1 MDFLPPALAP
11 FLPQT
16 IPDINLLIAF
26 GILLA
31 FGTLGGMLAG
41 RVRFLPTITGFM
53 ALGLLIGPSGLGI
66 LQQNSLDGARTLV
79 EISLGLI
86 LFKLGTVLHPWEVL
100 RNRRLVITSVVE
112 STLTFSAIVGLML
125 WVGAVPVVAVIAA
138 AIAVSS
144 SPAVLIHVAE
154 ELKAR
159 GPTMETAQA
168 LVAMNN
174 VLAFVLFSFALPV
187 ALASAQ
193 FDVYTAV
200 LLPAYQLL
208 GAVAVSFCVAFL
220 ITRIARQTRRDEQH
234 FRFAL
239 VVGAVMLALG
249 LAVALKVSTLFT
261 ALTLG
266 MASRWMQG
274 TSRLTRVHFG
284 GGGDVFFIILFVFAG
299 ANLHVQDLAQY
310 WPMALAYV
318 AARTVAKVV
327 SVYGCGRLF
336 GYTHKQSVG
345 AGLLLVPMAGL
356 AIGLVQ
362 TTTGLLPQLGAQV
375 AAVVLAS
382 VVVFETIGPPMASF
396 ALRYAGEAGRAVR
409 RRPASAAA
417 ATAPVAAKAG
427 DDDDEEDDDEDT
439 LPPTLGLEA
448 GEGLP
453 KTASTAARSTP
464 TPVATAPVPAPG
476 SDPVLPPVLP
486 ARPLP
491 NPGG

>member
-1 MDFLPPALAP
+1 MDLLPPTLAN
-11 FLPQT
+11 FLPQGL
-16 IPDINLLIAF
+16 PKLNLLIAF

-53 ALGLLIGPSGLGI
+53 GLGLVIGPSGLGI
-66 LQQNSLDGARTLV
+66 LQQDSLDGARTLV

-100 RNRRLVITSVVE
+100 RNRRLLITSAVE
-112 STLTFSAIVGLML
+112 SALTFGAIVALML
-125 WVGAVPVVAVIAA
+125 WVGAVPVVAVIAG

-154 ELKAR
+154 ELQAR

-174 VLAFVLFSFALPV
+174 VLAFILFSFALPV
-187 ALASAQ
+187 ALASAK
-193 FDVYTAV
+193 FDPTSAV

-208 GAVAVSFCVAFL
+208 GAMAVSFTVAF
-220 ITRIARQTRRDEQH
+220 IVTCIARLTRRDEQH

-239 VVGAVMLALG
+239 VVGAVMMALG

-299 ANLHVQDLAQY
+299 ANLHVQDLLTY
-310 WPMALAYV
+310 WPMALSYV
-318 AARTVAKVV
+318 AARTVAKCI
-327 SVYGCGRLF
+327 SVYVCGRGF
-336 GYTHKQSVG
+336 GYTHRQSLG

-362 TTTGLLPQLGAQV
+362 TTTGLLPELGAQV
-375 AAVVLAS
+375 AAVVLAA
-382 VVVFETIGPPMASF
+382 VVVFETIGPPLASF
-396 ALRYAGEAGRAVR
+396 ALRYTGEAGRAVR
-409 RRPASAAA
+409 RRAGPPTAAA
-417 ATAPVAAKAG
+417 GTDPSKPTGAAPAAALPIAVEPAMIE
-427 DDDDEEDDDEDT
+427 DDEEADT
-439 LPPTLGLEA
+439 LPPTMGIEA
-448 GEGLP
+448 GEG
-453 KTASTAARSTP
+453 KAA
-464 TPVATAPVPAPG
+464 A
-476 SDPVLPPVLP
+476 
-486 ARPLP
+486 
-491 NPGG
+491 